1 MISRF
6 VDKVDQDG
14 IENDVYV
21 VFLLRDWLVDKERR
35 HNLLG

>member
-1 MISRF
+1 

-21 VFLLRDWLVDKERR
+21 AFLLRDWLVDKEHR